1 MDVTLREDLYQGVVD
16 VEVAPAYLDFA
27 DNAH

>member
-1 MDVTLREDLYQGVVD
+1 MRILREDLYQVVID